1 MTAKPLAFKVP
12 CRGPQMEPVGDETTG
27 IIEVPK
33 LGCFTPAEEIA
44 WTNYMMNLGE
54 ESFSEA
60 KLNVVTLMLQLRHD
74 REWSRADTEAQ
85 IPDFGLVEKLYDFF
99 VNERSRHTPKAQ
111 LLRVDGE
118 GAKEIA
124 CEYAQKHQAVAVS
137 RADFVAQNVYFVMR
151 SPLEVPVDFETV
163 ADYSSPVEVQ
173 DLAVGKSR
181 PKK

>member
-12 CRGPQMEPVGDETTG
+12 CRGPQTESIGDETTG
-27 IIEVPK
+27 ILEIAK

-44 WTNYMMNLGE
+44 WTDYMMNLGE
-54 ESFSEA
+54 ESLSEA
-60 KLNVVTLMLQLRHD
+60 KLNAVTLMLQSRHD
-74 REWSRADTEAQ
+74 REWTRKDTETQ
-85 IPDFGLVEKLYDFF
+85 ISDFRLIELLYDFF
-99 VNERSRHTPKAQ
+99 CNERTRHTPRTQ

-124 CEYAQKHQAVAVS
+124 CDYAQKHSAVAVS

-151 SPLEVPVDFETV
+151 SLADVPNDFEV
-163 ADYSSPVEVQ
+163 IADHSEPVEVQ